1 MPKTHVGIRICPVR
15 HLIGRRCKYN
25 RKTVLAKGAQQVLY
39 GGNNLLVDVVA
50 RERIAWPRP
59 CIWYLAGFLRAA
71 NVDTILVTGVTACA
85 CVRQTICDGLAEGF
99 RPIAVKEAI
108 GDRIPGAVLWNLFD
122 IDAIFGDV
130 ETVER
135 CLQYLDAVGKA
146 SLDQV
151 AGRASAA

>member
-1 MPKTHVGIRICPVR
+1 MRESTATELLLLFRAYLHRDFFMPKTHVGIRICPVR

-71 NVDTILVTGVTACA
+71 NVDTI
-85 CVRQTICDGLAEGF
+85 
-99 RPIAVKEAI
+99 
-108 GDRIPGAVLWNLFD
+108 
-122 IDAIFGDV
+122 
-130 ETVER
+130 
-135 CLQYLDAVGKA
+135 
-146 SLDQV
+146 
-151 AGRASAA
+151 